1 MNAPSVF
8 AAPAKLNLS
17 LLVTGRRADGY
28 HLLQTV
34 FRFID
39 FADQIHLTVRH
50 DGRIERTTALAG
62 VAAND
67 DLTVRAA
74 RLLQQ
79 AAGVTLG
86 VDIAVDKQ
94 LPLGG
99 GLGGGSSDAATVL
112 IALNRLWQL
121 DWPPQRLQALALSL
135 GADVPVF
142 IFGESALATGV
153 GEELTPLALPPA
165 WYVVLMPPV
174 GVATAG
180 IFQDQDLIRDS
191 IPLTIPP
198 FSFVA
203 GRNDLEAVVC
213 RHYPEVAAHL
223 AWLKQ
228 RGAARMTGSGACVFA
243 EFGSEAEA
251 REVLA
256 GLPQT
261 MRGIVARGLD
271 RHPLWGMRAQGQ

>member
-174 GVATAG
+174 GVATVG

-261 MRGIVARGLD
+261 MCGIVACGLD